1 MSDSTIRPIDIDPA
15 TLSARQRAAHDAIL
29 AGPRG
34 VVEGPLRVWLLSPE
48 LADRAQ
54 SLGAFCRFG
63 TTLAPDLSELAI
75 LVTGSFWRAGFEWH
89 VHAPIA
95 ERAGVAP
102 AAIEA
107 IRAGKAP
114 ELNGAQ
120 DIVYRFSR
128 ALLERHGVED
138 DVYAAA
144 VRALGVTGVVELVGV
159 LGYYG
164 LISMTIKAFKV
175 APPEGAPDPFGGGQA
190 G

>member
-1 MSDSTIRPIDIDPA
+1 MSENIRRPIDIDLA
-15 TLSARQRAAHDAIL
+15 ALNARQRAAHDAIL

-34 VVEGPLRVWLLSPE
+34 VVEGPLRVWLLSPD

-75 LVTGSFWRAGFEWH
+75 LVTGAFWRAGFEWH

-95 ERAGVAP
+95 ERAGIAP

-107 IRAGKAP
+107 MRTGKTP
-114 ELNGAQ
+114 DLKGEQ
-120 DIVYRFSR
+120 EIVYRFSR
-128 ALLERHGVED
+128 TLLETHAVED
-138 DVYAAA
+138 DIYEAA
-144 VRALGVTGVVELVGV
+144 VRALGLTGVVELVGL
-159 LGYYG
+159 LGYYS

-175 APPEGAPDPFGGGQA
+175 PVPEGAPEPFDGAQIR
-190 G
+190 